1 MTCLLP
7 SNIPP
12 LAILFLS
19 CWFRFTGFVRRT
31 SIFRLQTHETTL
43 DERECERAGT
53 SLMAAMSG
61 SRYPRQT
68 FLALIS
74 PGRHLLLEI
83 SGTPLQPS
91 MFSHSIFIFFP
102 PVLDRSSGWLL
113 WSQFTSSREIAA
125 NPRNWWPRSMR
136 KTVSCAK
143 KGDYPLLSLPPQPSP
158 PNRESSPEYVPTRN
172 CLLRVVL
179 TCHWTSNVRDQMPE
193 RCLLTNKYLPN
204 LFLKTSGWNKT
215 LHDTQKLGL
224 PPLLPEEKSV
234 LYLINNQDGNIV
246 LIVDGEVIY
255 LQNFSTF

>member
-12 LAILFLS
+12 LAILRVS

-91 MFSHSIFIFFP
+91 MFSHSIFIFSP
-102 PVLDRSSGWLL
+102 PFLIEGGDGCSEA
-113 WSQFTSSREIAA
+113 SSRLLARLRRILEIDDRG
-125 NPRNWWPRSMR
+125 P
-136 KTVSCAK
+136 CAK
-143 KGDYPLLSLPPQPSP
+143 RFRAQKREITLFSPSTTFSSESRIFSRIRSNTKLFAESCFDLSL
-158 PNRESSPEYVPTRN
+158 
-172 CLLRVVL
+172 
-179 TCHWTSNVRDQMPE
+179 
-193 RCLLTNKYLPN
+193 
-204 LFLKTSGWNKT
+204 
-215 LHDTQKLGL
+215 
-224 PPLLPEEKSV
+224 
-234 LYLINNQDGNIV
+234 NI
-246 LIVDGEVIY
+246 
-255 LQNFSTF
+255 